1 MPLPDAVGTVTIA
14 YDIRHPAGGA
24 PGTGTVEV
32 TIPYALRDSTD
43 NVIIAPGTIVGTVTA
58 GIGTVVIPDP
68 NDPQISPQAWAPH
81 IKVMTDVWAA
91 EFDIVIPEGSEGTT
105 VQLADLAPASSPP
118 ALIAYALAGHTHSG
132 GGGGGDVPDAT
143 TTTKGI
149 LRLAGD
155 LGGTATTP
163 TVPGLAGKYV
173 KPGSGIPAS
182 DLAAAVQTSL
192 GKADTAVQPGAL
204 AAVATSGAY
213 ADLSGK
219 PSIPDSYDDLTGTV
233 PTSALPT
240 LAINEVFTVASQAAM
255 LALTAQRGD
264 VAIRTDVS
272 ATFILASDS
281 PGTLADWKQLAIPA
295 DAVLSVNGQTGIVVL
310 AKADIGLGNVSNLAP
325 ADLPVST
332 ATQTALDAK
341 QASDSDLTT
350 IAGLSPSADDLLQRV
365 AGAWAA
371 RTPAQVKTSLALA
384 KGDVGLGSVDN
395 TSDADKPVSTAQ
407 QTAINARIPAST
419 VNAKGD
425 LLVGSADDTV
435 GRLAVGSNGQI
446 PYADSTQTLG
456 IRWDAPP
463 SGGGGASLNH
473 TAARYGCKAITMN
486 PHNLG
491 VGTGS
496 GGLKFIAM
504 ASGRLYQMRVALP
517 AGEAVSSVRV
527 PIKALGSGAGSL
539 WVGVY
544 QADLSPLGSSANVA
558 SAFTAGAA
566 ETWRTVSLSV
576 PADSTGDFVWIVA
589 LSTLDTGPQ
598 LVFSEIDNANEFAW
612 LLNTSGTP
620 NAVRTEGASA
630 LPGTLAPGSG
640 TSYLDCLLGVA

>member
-43 NVIIAPGTIVGTVTA
+43 NVIIAPGTILGTVTA
-58 GIGTVVIPDP
+58 GVGQVVIPDP

-81 IKVMTDVWAA
+81 IKILTDVWAD
-91 EFDIVIPEGSEGTT
+91 EFDVVIPPGSEGTT

-118 ALIAYALAGHTHSG
+118 ALVAYALAGHTHS

-192 GKADTAVQPGAL
+192 GKADTASQPGHTHTAANITDFTSAVDARVQLIVDAAPAAL
-204 AAVATSGAY
+204 DTLNEIAAALNDDPNFAASVTTSLAGKQPLD
-213 ADLSGK
+213 ADLTAIAALT
-219 PSIPDSYDDLTGTV
+219 PSNDDVVQRKAGAWTNRT
-233 PTSALPT
+233 PTQLKT
-240 LAINEVFTVASQAAM
+240 D
-255 LALTAQRGD
+255 LALTKSD
-264 VAIRTDVS
+264 VG
-272 ATFILASDS
+272 LANVDNTSD
-281 PGTLADWKQLAIPA
+281 
-295 DAVLSVNGQTGIVVL
+295 LSKPI
-310 AKADIGLGNVSNLAP
+310 
-325 ADLPVST
+325 ST
-332 ATQTALDAK
+332 ATQAALDAK
-341 QASDSDLTT
+341 QASDADLTT
-350 IAGLSPSADDLLQRV
+350 IAGLSPSNDDLLQRV

-371 RTPAQVKTSLALA
+371 RTPAQVKTSLALV

-395 TSDADKPVSTAQ
+395 TADADKPVSTAQ
-407 QTAINARIPAST
+407 QTAINARIPASI
-419 VNAKGD
+419 VDAKGD
-425 LLVGSADDTV
+425 LIAATTADTV
-435 GRLAVGSNGQI
+435 TRLPVGTNGQVLT
-446 PYADSTQTLG
+446 ADSAQAAG
-456 IRWDAPP
+456 VKWADPA
-463 SGGGGASLNH
+463 SGGGSSHDAV
-473 TAARYGCKAITMN
+473 AARYGCKAISMN

-496 GGLKFIAM
+496 GGLKFIAA

-517 AGEAVSSVRV
+517 AGETVTSVRV
-527 PIKALGSGAGSL
+527 PIKALGSGAGAL
-539 WVGVY
+539 RFGVY
-544 QADLSPLGSSANVA
+544 QADLSPLGSSADVA
-558 SAFTAGAA
+558 SAFTTGSA
-566 ETWRTVSLSV
+566 ETWRTVALSA
-576 PADSTGDFVWIVA
+576 PADTTGDYVWIVA

-598 LVFSEIDNANEFAW
+598 LCFSEIDNANEFAW
-612 LLNTSGTP
+612 LLNTSGVP

-630 LPGTLAPGSG
+630 LPGTLAPGSA
-640 TSYLDCLLGVA
+640 TAYLDCLLGIA